1 MIRKRAM
8 RRLAAITVLAG
19 GLGSVFPA
27 FGQNAYTLSAGD
39 TIQVWMAQSE
49 DLQRD
54 VVIGPDGILSLP
66 LAGHLQAQGMTLLEL
81 EATLQERLRPYFK
94 DPSLTLMLRPGQEPV
109 VYVVGEVTTPGA
121 FPFRS
126 AMTVLHA
133 VSVAGGIYRA
143 AVLPADQD
151 RSVIVSGQVA
161 EGTQKL
167 RELAARIK
175 RLEAE
180 IEGRTTI
187 IDPGDDAPDPILVQE
202 QTLLEARSRS
212 LATMEEAQ
220 RQVDELNERNTKE
233 MEEQVATTNRRLEL
247 ARDRLKSISNL
258 VQKGGAEAS
267 QTNRHEAEIAD
278 IEGDLS
284 RMKAA
289 LVLNERGTT
298 AETARYRTEI
308 QERQTQ
314 LLAELQAARR
324 TYDETSERV
333 ADGRR
338 ILSIYGTSA
347 MANERRS
354 NQTITFSI
362 LRRRD
367 GTTSEIDATEITPI
381 EPGDLV
387 RVRYQS
393 ADEAADA
400 QAGTGTGL
408 EKPSSVASRVIPTEG
423 AQR

>member
-1 MIRKRAM
+1 MPLQGSYYLPTIYDGLGGYAMIGKRAM

-187 IDPGDDAPDPILVQE
+187 VDPGDDAPDPILVQE

-212 LATMEEAQ
+212 LATMEEA
-220 RQVDELNERNTKE
+220 
-233 MEEQVATTNRRLEL
+233 
-247 ARDRLKSISNL
+247 
-258 VQKGGAEAS
+258 
-267 QTNRHEAEIAD
+267 
-278 IEGDLS
+278 
-284 RMKAA
+284 
-289 LVLNERGTT
+289 
-298 AETARYRTEI
+298 
-308 QERQTQ
+308 
-314 LLAELQAARR
+314 
-324 TYDETSERV
+324 
-333 ADGRR
+333 
-338 ILSIYGTSA
+338 
-347 MANERRS
+347 
-354 NQTITFSI
+354 
-362 LRRRD
+362 
-367 GTTSEIDATEITPI
+367 
-381 EPGDLV
+381 
-387 RVRYQS
+387 
-393 ADEAADA
+393 
-400 QAGTGTGL
+400 
-408 EKPSSVASRVIPTEG
+408 
-423 AQR
+423 